1 VLGVS
6 VAVNV
11 IIQISLVALQLR
23 AVVVDLDL
31 HLVEAFLPHAGGLPA
46 RAALGGG
53 QPGEVLPTE
62 RAVRRRHLRPA
73 VPLLALRVVDVPVG
87 SVAPHPLE
95 VHVVPVAGP
104 RFLPV
109 VVAQS

>member
-1 VLGVS
+1 M
-6 VAVNV
+6 AVNV

-62 RAVRRRHLRPA
+62 RAVGGGTFDPPFHF
-73 VPLLALRVVDVPVG
+73 LLFA
-87 SVAPHPLE
+87 
-95 VHVVPVAGP
+95 
-104 RFLPV
+104 
-109 VVAQS
+109 